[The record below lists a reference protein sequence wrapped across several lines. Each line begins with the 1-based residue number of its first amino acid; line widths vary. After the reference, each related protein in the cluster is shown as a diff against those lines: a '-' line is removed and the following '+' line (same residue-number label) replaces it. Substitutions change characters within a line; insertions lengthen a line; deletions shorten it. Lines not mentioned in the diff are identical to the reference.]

1 MRTIMVLFAAALLV
15 WPTRTASRRLTALT
29 VERRRRPR
37 WPTPNTAV
45 VGLMTAVGGGLVLGI
60 GGAVAGGLVG
70 TVVSKRWRE
79 RKLLHNRIQATADLA
94 ETLRSLVA
102 ELRAGAH
109 PVIAAESVAADAP
122 PIGAQAMR
130 TIAAAARLGG
140 DVSRTVTEPLLADT
154 AYVWTLA
161 ERHGLPLADVL
172 AAVVR
177 DLDQRARFARQ
188 VRARM
193 AGPRASA
200 TVLAYMPLAGV
211 ALGEVMGAHPLHVLG
226 GTPVGQVLLV
236 VGVALA
242 CAGVLWSAALTRQ
255 AVLP

>member
-1 MRTIMVLFAAALLV
+1 MRVILILVAAALV
-15 WPTRTASRRLTALT
+15 TWPARTAARRLALLKG
-29 VERRRRPR
+29 RRRRHRKLPR
-37 WPTPNTAV
+37 PNVAV
-45 VGLMTAVGGGLVLGI
+45 VGLLAAVPGCLALGI
-60 GGAVAGGLVG
+60 GGALAGGLAGIVA
-70 TVVSKRWRE
+70 SRRWQE
-79 RKLLHNRIQATADLA
+79 RSRLRSRVQAMADLA

-122 PIGAQAMR
+122 LVGAQAMR

-140 DVSRTVTEPLLADT
+140 DVERTVSEPLLADT
-154 AYVWTLA
+154 VHAWALA

-188 VRARM
+188 VQARM

-200 TVLAYMPLAGV
+200 TVLALLPLAGT

-226 GTPVGQVLLV
+226 RTTLGQVLLV
-236 VGVALA
+236 VGVGLG
-242 CAGVLWSAALTRQ
+242 CVGVLWSARLTHQ